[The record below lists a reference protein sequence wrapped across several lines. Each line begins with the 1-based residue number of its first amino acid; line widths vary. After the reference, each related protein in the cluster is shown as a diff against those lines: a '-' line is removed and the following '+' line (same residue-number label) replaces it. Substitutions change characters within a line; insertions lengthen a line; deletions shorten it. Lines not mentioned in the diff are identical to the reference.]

1 MLSLICGIFKN
12 KTNVFN
18 KTNRLTDTENKPVAT
33 SGERGRGT
41 GKTGEEDE
49 EAPSQ

>member
-18 KTNRLTDTENKPVAT
+18 KTNRLTDTENKPGVT
-33 SGERGRGT
+33 SGEKEARRGKIGV
-41 GKTGEEDE
+41 GD
-49 EAPSQ
+49 